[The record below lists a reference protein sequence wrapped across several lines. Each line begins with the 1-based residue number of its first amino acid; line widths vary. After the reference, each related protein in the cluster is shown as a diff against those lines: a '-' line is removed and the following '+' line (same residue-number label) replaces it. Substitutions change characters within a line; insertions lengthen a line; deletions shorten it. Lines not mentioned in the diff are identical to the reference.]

1 MKKKENLQLKKW
13 NMKRFKLLNT
23 QQLFVSVLLFL
34 SITTNAQNNL
44 TLENVLAITLKENI
58 DIKIKTNELNQVE
71 NYEKVGVLG
80 VLPRI
85 KINGSSS
92 VNNGTSSL
100 EFATD
105 DFPSINDA
113 SSESTSINGNIEFS
127 YNLFNGLGSIYT
139 YQKLKKQSDLKST
152 ELLIQIEQA
161 LIKTAKQY
169 YDIAY
174 LQEQNKIYSDL
185 LGVSKERY
193 ERVKIQ
199 NEFGNAS
206 KLDLLSAEIDLN
218 KDSVNL
224 INSNY
229 DLKVAKNQ
237 LNQTLNRELTLDFN
251 VDNKVEINSN
261 LLYSDLNK
269 EIQKNNNNIL
279 FQQYLIEVSKKD
291 KKINSSS
298 IFPQVNIS
306 AQYGYNNTESNTSLI
321 LDQTSLGLTGYINF
335 TWDIFDG
342 LARGKINQN
351 KKIEIESNKL
361 QLIAIEQEIQK
372 EFNST
377 YQLYSNSINLIDI
390 ERRNQ
395 SNSEKFFERAKE
407 QFYQGQLSRNDFR
420 LAQID
425 LSMSKNRLNQTLYT
439 AKIAELNL
447 YRLSGKILEK
457 ASD

>member
-1 MKKKENLQLKKW
+1 
-13 NMKRFKLLNT
+13 MKRFKLLNT
-23 QQLFVSVLLFL
+23 QRLFVSVLLFL
-34 SITTNAQNNL
+34 SITINAQNNL

-185 LGVSKERY
+185 LDVSKERY

-261 LLYSDLNK
+261 LVYSDLNK

-395 SNSEKFFERAKE
+395 STSEKFFERAKE

-447 YRLSGKILEK
+447 YRLSGKILER

>member
-1 MKKKENLQLKKW
+1 
-13 NMKRFKLLNT
+13 MKRFKFPKRLYLSVSI
-23 QQLFVSVLLFL
+23 LFIL
-34 SITTNAQNNL
+34 SASINAQNSL
-44 TLENVLAITLKENI
+44 SLENALAITLKENI

-85 KINGSSS
+85 KINGAASTNKGNSSI
-92 VNNGTSSL
+92 
-100 EFATD
+100 EFATN
-105 DFPSINDA
+105 DFPSIDDA
-113 SSESTSINGNIEFS
+113 SSESTSLNGNIEFS

-174 LQEQNKIYSDL
+174 LQEQNKILNEL
-185 LGVSKERY
+185 LDVSKERY
-193 ERVKIQ
+193 ERIKVQ
-199 NEFGNAS
+199 SEFGNAS

-224 INSNY
+224 MNSDYN
-229 DLKVAKNQ
+229 LLVAKNQ
-237 LNQTLNRELTLDFN
+237 LNQTLNRELTLDFY
-251 VDNKVEINSN
+251 VENKVEINSN
-261 LLYSDLNK
+261 LVYDDLNK
-269 EIQKNNNNIL
+269 QIQNNNNNIL

-291 KKINSSS
+291 KKINSIS
-298 IFPQVNIS
+298 ILPKINIS
-306 AQYGYNNTESNTSLI
+306 GQYGYNNTESNTSLI
-321 LDQTSLGLTGYINF
+321 LDQTNLGLTGYINL

-342 LARGKINQN
+342 MAKRKITQN

-361 QLIAIEQEIQK
+361 QLTAIKQEIQK

-377 YQLYSNSINLIDI
+377 FKQYSNSINLIDI
-390 ERRNQ
+390 EKRNQ
-395 SNSEKFFERAKE
+395 ATSEKFFERAKE

-457 ASD
+457 TSE

>member
-1 MKKKENLQLKKW
+1 
-13 NMKRFKLLNT
+13 MKRFKLLNT
-23 QQLFVSVLLFL
+23 QHLFVSVLLFL
-34 SITTNAQNNL
+34 SITINAQNNL

-185 LGVSKERY
+185 LDVSKERY

-395 SNSEKFFERAKE
+395 STSEKFFERAKE

-457 ASD
+457 ASY

>member
-1 MKKKENLQLKKW
+1 
-13 NMKRFKLLNT
+13 MKRFKLLNT

-113 SSESTSINGNIEFS
+113 NSESTSINGNIEFS

-291 KKINSSS
+291 KKINASS

-395 SNSEKFFERAKE
+395 STSEKFFERAKE

-457 ASD
+457 ASY

>member
-1 MKKKENLQLKKW
+1 
-13 NMKRFKLLNT
+13 MKRFKLLNT
-23 QQLFVSVLLFL
+23 QRLFVSVLLFL
-34 SITTNAQNNL
+34 SITINAQNNL

-185 LGVSKERY
+185 LDVSKERY

-237 LNQTLNRELTLDFN
+237 LNQTLNRELTLDFY

-261 LLYSDLNK
+261 LVYSDLNK

-395 SNSEKFFERAKE
+395 STSEKFFERAKE

-447 YRLSGKILEK
+447 YRLSGKILDR

>member
-1 MKKKENLQLKKW
+1 
-13 NMKRFKLLNT
+13 MKRFKLLNT
-23 QQLFVSVLLFL
+23 QQLFVSILLFL

-185 LGVSKERY
+185 LDVSKERY

-395 SNSEKFFERAKE
+395 STSEKFFERAKE

-425 LSMSKNRLNQTLYT
+425 LSMSKNRLNQILYT

-447 YRLSGKILEK
+447 YRLSGKILDK
-457 ASD
+457 TN

>member
-1 MKKKENLQLKKW
+1 
-13 NMKRFKLLNT
+13 MKRFKLLNT

-185 LGVSKERY
+185 LDVSKERY

-199 NEFGNAS
+199 NQFGNAS

-269 EIQKNNNNIL
+269 EIQMNNNNIL

-395 SNSEKFFERAKE
+395 STSEKFFERAKE

-447 YRLSGKILEK
+447 YRLSGKILDK